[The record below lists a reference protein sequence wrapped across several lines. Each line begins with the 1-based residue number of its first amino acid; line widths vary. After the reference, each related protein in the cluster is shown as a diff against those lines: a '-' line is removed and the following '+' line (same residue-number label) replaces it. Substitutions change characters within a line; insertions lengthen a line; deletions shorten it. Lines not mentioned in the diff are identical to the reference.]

1 MVLGAAVAAS
11 ANAYDWGDLAV
22 ISSTLSNNVNR
33 LCLGVPASMRPADIG
48 CPSYAPYVSA
58 AGNVGIGTTA
68 PSNTLHVSGTLRLAD
83 GGEPCDTHRA
93 GAIRYT
99 SSSVFQF
106 CMGSGWQN
114 LSDAAGGGQADRIT
128 SGTTS
133 VIATQDRSVTIS
145 TSGTERLVIGENGNV
160 GIGTSSPLE
169 ALQVNGKVLVGSGLG
184 AASRAAGITLNT
196 AAGYN
201 TLGFGAPGSWFIG
214 LYANDINQSLNITDA
229 RSSWPGTARVTF
241 FRSGNVGIGTTS
253 PQATLQV
260 SGSFIVSTSAQTT
273 TPSLYVGTNGNVGI
287 GTSNPTHKLHVIGN
301 ISNQSYGGVYT
312 ELLYSAGATQNNY
325 MAGRLGIGTTNPT
338 RALDVSGSANISGT
352 VKVAGTGGEPCAAGT
367 FGTIRYNAATQT
379 FQMCRP

>member
-1 MVLGAAVAAS
+1 MQRRVDRLAVMVLGAAVAAS

-145 TSGTERLVIGENGNV
+145 TSGTERLVLPLGNSSPSLKVCVNRMPRPRTNASANV
-160 GIGTSSPLE
+160 G
-169 ALQVNGKVLVGSGLG
+169 LVSMV
-184 AASRAAGITLNT
+184 SQRA
-196 AAGYN
+196 
-201 TLGFGAPGSWFIG
+201 
-214 LYANDINQSLNITDA
+214 
-229 RSSWPGTARVTF
+229 
-241 FRSGNVGIGTTS
+241 
-253 PQATLQV
+253 
-260 SGSFIVSTSAQTT
+260 
-273 TPSLYVGTNGNVGI
+273 
-287 GTSNPTHKLHVIGN
+287 
-301 ISNQSYGGVYT
+301 
-312 ELLYSAGATQNNY
+312 
-325 MAGRLGIGTTNPT
+325 
-338 RALDVSGSANISGT
+338 
-352 VKVAGTGGEPCAAGT
+352 
-367 FGTIRYNAATQT
+367 
-379 FQMCRP
+379 